1 MQSKQRNL
9 VIAVLFVILM
19 FAAAAVAQNKTT
31 TTVTTPMEQFGHN
44 VGDDYFLINYTQMVD
59 YWKKLAQQ
67 SNRMKLVEVGHT
79 AEGRTMY
86 MAIITSPENQK
97 KLEHYKDISRR
108 LAMAEGLTDEQA
120 RALAAEGKSVVW
132 IDGGLHAT
140 EVLGAQQLIETVY
153 QLVSMNDVETQRIL
167 NNDIVLCT
175 LVNPDGMEL
184 VSNWYMRNP
193 DPMKRSMAA
202 LPVLYHKYVG
212 HDDNRDFY
220 MVTQPE
226 TEAINRVFYQDW
238 FPQII
243 YNHHQTGP
251 AGTVMFSPPFRD
263 PFNYYFD
270 PIIPMEIDLVGAAMH
285 TRFAAEGKP
294 GVTMRSGSSYSTW
307 WNGGLRT
314 TAYFHNMI
322 GLLTETIGNPTPMQI
337 PFLPERQLPK
347 GDLSFPIAPQTWHFL
362 QSIDYSITANRAV
375 LDLAAKM
382 REDFLFNIYRMG
394 KNSMERGNR
403 DTWTIHPRLVEQIE
417 DEIAKESGQAAT
429 AGGRRAGAD
438 APVSNDAPGG
448 GGNFRGAPMKFFDE
462 MHKPELRDPRGY
474 IIPADQ
480 PDFPTATKFINTL
493 VKNGITILRAT
504 KEFQVGGK
512 TYPAGSFVVKAA
524 QPFRPHVLDMFEPQ
538 DHPDDFAYPGGPPI
552 PPYDNAGWT
561 VAYQMGVV
569 FDRILD
575 GFDGPFEKL
584 QGFAKPLG
592 GTVASATS
600 AVGFVLSH
608 QTNDS
613 FIATNRLLATG
624 EDLYWFLKPTT
635 IGGRT
640 YAPGAIFIPAKSS
653 TLPKLEK
660 LASDLGL
667 NFEGVATKP
676 AGDALKLRPLR
687 IALWDRYGGSMP
699 SGWTRWILEQFEFP
713 FTVVYPPTLD
723 AGDLAK
729 KFDVIIFV
737 DGAIPGAG
745 GGRGGGGGGGGAG
758 QGGGGA
764 ENIPAEYRDRQGNI
778 TAAKTI
784 PQLKRFMEEGGTV
797 ITIGSSNNL
806 AAQIGLPVASALT
819 EKGADGSER
828 PLPRDK
834 FYVPGSILR
843 VHVDNTNPLA
853 FGLNEK
859 TDVFFDSSPSFK
871 LRTEAGLK
879 GIKPVAWFDNDH
891 PLRSGWAWGQKYLQD
906 SAAVIDA
913 NVGSGKLFMFG
924 PEILFR
930 AQPHGTFK
938 FLFNGI
944 FYGRSEVV
952 KME

>member
-1 MQSKQRNL
+1 
-9 VIAVLFVILM
+9 
-19 FAAAAVAQNKTT
+19 
-31 TTVTTPMEQFGHN
+31 MEQFGHN
-44 VGDDYFLINYTQMVD
+44 IGDDYFLVNYTQMAE

-67 SNRMKLVEVGHT
+67 SPRMKLVEVGHS

-86 MAIITSPENQK
+86 TAIITSPENQK
-97 KLEHYKDISRR
+97 KLDHYKDISRR
-108 LAMAEGLTDEQA
+108 LALADGLTDEQA
-120 RALAAEGKSVVW
+120 RALATEGKAVVW

-153 QLVSMNDVETQRIL
+153 QMVSMNDVETQRIL
-167 NNDIVLCT
+167 NNVIILCT

-193 DPMKRSMAA
+193 DPMKRSMNQ
-202 LPVLYHKYVG
+202 LPTLYQKYIG

-226 TEAINRVFYQDW
+226 TEAVNHICYQEW
-238 FPQII
+238 FPQIM

-263 PFNYYFD
+263 PFNYSLD
-270 PIIPMEIDLVGAAMH
+270 PIIPVEIDLVGAAMH

-294 GVTMRSGSSYSTW
+294 GVTMRSGSTYSTW

-337 PFLPERQLPK
+337 PFLPQRQLPK
-347 GDLSFPIAPQTWHFL
+347 GDLSFPIAPQTWHFR

-394 KNSMERGNR
+394 KNSIERGDH

-417 DEIAKESGQAAT
+417 DEIAKESGQT
-429 AGGRRAGAD
+429 TPPGGRRGAAD

-448 GGNFRGAPMKFFDE
+448 GSNVRGAPMKFYE
-462 MHKPELRDPRGY
+462 ELHKPELRDPRGY

-480 PDFPTATKFINTL
+480 ADFPTAIKFINTL

-504 KEFQVGGK
+504 KQFAVGGK
-512 TYPAGSFVVKAA
+512 TYAAGSFVVKTA
-524 QPFRPHVLDMFEPQ
+524 QPFRPHILDMFEPQ

-561 VAYQMGVV
+561 LAYQMGVV
-569 FDRILD
+569 FDRVLE
-575 GFDGPFEKL
+575 GFEGPFEKIEGL
-584 QGFAKPLG
+584 AL
-592 GTVASATS
+592 AATLPPNGM
-600 AVGFVLSH
+600 ANAIGYLLSH
-608 QTNDS
+608 HTNDS
-613 FIATNRLLATG
+613 FIATNRLLAAG
-624 EDLYWFLKPTT
+624 EEVYWLTKPFEANGKSYDAGT
-635 IGGRT
+635 
-640 YAPGAIFIPAKSS
+640 IFIPAKSS
-653 TLPKLEK
+653 TFAKLQK
-660 LASDLGL
+660 IAGDLGL
-667 NFEGVATKP
+667 TVEGVITRP
-676 AGDALKLRPLR
+676 RGDALKLGPLR

-699 SGWTRWILEQFEFP
+699 AGWTRWILEQYEFP

-737 DGAIPGAG
+737 DGAIPGPG
-745 GGRGGGGGGGGAG
+745 GGRGGGGGGG
-758 QGGGGA
+758 QGGANAA
-764 ENIPAEYRDRQGNI
+764 ESIPAEFRDRLGNI

-784 PQLKRFMEEGGTV
+784 PQLKAFMEAGGTV

-806 AAQIGLPVASALT
+806 AALIGLPVTSALT
-819 EKGADGSER
+819 EKTAEGTDRA
-828 PLPRDK
+828 LPRDK

-853 FGLNEK
+853 FGMNEQ
-859 TDVFFDSSPSFK
+859 TDVFFDNSPSFK
-871 LRTEAGLK
+871 LRTGAGLK
-879 GIKPVAWFDNDH
+879 GLKPVAWFDTDH

-913 NVGSGKLFMFG
+913 NVGAGKLFMFG

-952 KME
+952 KLQ